1 LPKTIG
7 PELFSLDWVKKA
19 IAQLPKGNPNPYDV
33 MATLTQLTAETIAEA
48 IYEVTSPTQEEVSSQ
63 KSLYLSGGGAHNPL
77 IVNILKEKLPGY
89 KIQPMK
95 KLGIDGDAK
104 EAVLFAV
111 LANETV
117 AGRVE
122 EGAFL
127 GGIPMLGM
135 GKISL
140 PG

>member
-1 LPKTIG
+1 
-7 PELFSLDWVKKA
+7 
-19 IAQLPKGNPNPYDV
+19 
-33 MATLTQLTAETIAEA
+33 
-48 IYEVTSPTQEEVSSQ
+48 
-63 KSLYLSGGGAHNPL
+63 L
-77 IVNILKEKLPGY
+77 IVSILKEKLPGY

-117 AGRVE
+117 AGRV
-122 EGAFL
+122 GVGSVL
-127 GGIPMLGM
+127 GGIPMVGM
-135 GKISL
+135 GKISF